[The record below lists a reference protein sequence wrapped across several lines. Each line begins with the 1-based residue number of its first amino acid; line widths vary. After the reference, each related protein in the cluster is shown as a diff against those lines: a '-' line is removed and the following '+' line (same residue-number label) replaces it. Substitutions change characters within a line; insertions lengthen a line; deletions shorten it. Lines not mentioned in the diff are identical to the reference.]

1 MAYALGKFSQAQC
14 DRCGFVYK
22 YLQMRLEWTGFK
34 VCPECYEPKQPQ
46 LNPIRIPVDPEVL
59 KQPRPTEPAPTTGYG
74 IVKSGNTKNADGV
87 SAVSMDIAH
96 NDVIGSSFYM
106 EEVTGSLGTVT
117 VTIG

>member
-22 YLQMRLEWTGFK
+22 YLEMKMEWNGLK
-34 VCPECYEPKQPQ
+34 VCPDCYEPKQPQ
-46 LNPIRIPVDPEVL
+46 LDPVRVPVDPEAL
-59 KQPRPTEPAPTTGYG
+59 REPRPTEPAPTTGYG
-74 IVKSGNTKNADGV
+74 IVRSGNTQNADGV

-106 EEVTGSLGTVT
+106 DEVTGSLGTVT
-117 VTIG
+117 VTTG